1 MNLVLKEKATF
12 LYHNIHSF
20 TRQQVLLF
28 TKNKNIPQKVVD
40 IMQNDWLK

>member
-1 MNLVLKEKATF
+1 MNLVLKEKTTF

-20 TRQQVLLF
+20 TQQQLLF